1 MFNLMKTAV
10 LMAAITALFMLLGRM
25 LGGQTGMMI
34 ALLVALGMNFFS
46 YWFSDKIVLKM
57 YKAREVDDSTAP
69 QFVAMVR
76 ELAQKAGIPM
86 PKVYLID
93 EDAPNAFAT
102 GRNPDNAAVA
112 ATTGI
117 IRVLSA
123 RELRGVMAH
132 ELAHVK
138 HRDIL
143 ISTISATMAGAI
155 GMLANF
161 GMLFG
166 GRDSEGRPA
175 NPIAGIAV
183 AILAPLAA
191 SLIQMAISRARE
203 FEADR
208 GGAEIS
214 GDPQALA
221 SALDKIHRYAQ
232 GLPMQAAERH
242 PETAQM
248 MIMNPLSG
256 GGLRGLFAT
265 HPATEDRIAALMAL
279 AQQMAQAGGRAGR

>member
-10 LMAAITALFMLLGRM
+10 LMAAITALFMTIGRL
-25 LGGQTGMMI
+25 LGGQQGMVL
-34 ALLVALGMNFFS
+34 ALVIALGMNFFS
-46 YWFSDKIVLKM
+46 YWFSDKMVLRM
-57 YKAREVDDSTAP
+57 YNAQEVDETTAP
-69 QFVAMVR
+69 QFYRMVR
-76 ELAQKAGIPM
+76 ELAAKAELPM
-86 PKVYLID
+86 PRVYLIQ

-102 GRNPDNAAVA
+102 GRNPQHAAVA

-117 IRVLSA
+117 LRVLSE

-155 GMLANF
+155 SMLANF
-161 GMLFG
+161 AMLFG
-166 GRDSEGRPA
+166 GRDSEGRSV
-175 NPIAGIAV
+175 NPIVSILV
-183 AILAPLAA
+183 MLLAPLAA
-191 SLIQMAISRARE
+191 SLIQMAISRSRE

-208 GGAEIS
+208 GGAQIS

-221 SALDKIHRYAQ
+221 SALQKIHRAAQ
-232 GLPMQAAERH
+232 GLPLETTERH

-248 MIMNPLSG
+248 MIMNPLSA
-256 GGLRGLFAT
+256 GGLRGLFST
-265 HPATEDRIAALMAL
+265 HPSTEERVERLLAMA
-279 AQQMAQAGGRAGR
+279 AGR

>member
-1 MFNLMKTAV
+1 MFNMLKTAV
-10 LMAAITALFMLLGRM
+10 LMAAITALFMAIGSL
-25 LGGQTGMMI
+25 LGGQQGMVI
-34 ALLVALGMNFFS
+34 ALIIALGMNFFS
-46 YWFSDKIVLKM
+46 YWFSDKLVLKM
-57 YKAREVDDSTAP
+57 YNAQEVDETSAP
-69 QFVAMVR
+69 QFYRMVR
-76 ELAQKAGIPM
+76 ELAARAGLPM
-86 PKVYLID
+86 PRVYLID

-102 GRNPDNAAVA
+102 GRNPENAAVA

-117 IRVLSA
+117 LRVLSE

-132 ELAHVK
+132 ELAHVR

-155 GMLANF
+155 SMLANF
-161 GMLFG
+161 AMFFG
-166 GRDSEGRPA
+166 GRDSEGRST
-175 NPIAGIAV
+175 NPIVGILV
-183 AILAPLAA
+183 MLLAPLAA

-214 GDPQALA
+214 GDPRSLA
-221 SALDKIHRYAQ
+221 SALQKIHNYAQ
-232 GLPMQAAERH
+232 GIPLETAERH

-256 GGLRGLFAT
+256 GGLRGLFST
-265 HPATEDRIAALMAL
+265 HPSTEERVERLLAMAAQPAM
-279 AQQMAQAGGRAGR
+279 R

>member
-1 MFNLMKTAV
+1 MFNLMKTAI
-10 LMAAITALFMLLGRM
+10 LMAAITALFMAVGHLIGGRA
-25 LGGQTGMMI
+25 GMML
-34 ALLVALGMNFFS
+34 ALLFALGMNFFS
-46 YWFSDKIVLKM
+46 YWFSDKLVLKM
-57 YKAREVDDSTAP
+57 YSAREVDAQSEP
-69 QFVAMVR
+69 YFYGMVQ
-76 ELAQKAGIPM
+76 ELAQRAGLPM
-86 PKVYLID
+86 PRVYLID
-93 EDAPNAFAT
+93 EEAPNAFAT

-117 IRVLSA
+117 LRVLNH

-143 ISTISATMAGAI
+143 ISTISATMAGAVS
-155 GMLANF
+155 MLANF
-161 GMLFG
+161 AMFFS
-166 GRDSEGRPA
+166 GRDEEGRPT
-175 NPIAGIAV
+175 NPLVGLLV
-183 AILAPLAA
+183 ALLAPLAA

-214 GDPQALA
+214 GDPRALA
-221 SALDKIHRYAQ
+221 IALEKIHAYAS
-232 GLPMQAAERH
+232 GIPLAAAERH

-256 GGLRGLFAT
+256 GGLKGLFST
-265 HPATEDRIAALMAL
+265 HPATEERVARLL
-279 AQQMAQAGGRAGR
+279 AMVR

>member
-10 LMAAITALFMLLGRM
+10 LMAAITALFMAIGSLLGGR
-25 LGGQTGMMI
+25 QGMML
-34 ALLVALGMNFFS
+34 ALVIALGMNFFS
-46 YWFSDKIVLKM
+46 YWFSDKLVLKM
-57 YKAREVDDSTAP
+57 YNAQQVDESSAP
-69 QFVAMVR
+69 QFYRMVA
-76 ELAQKAGIPM
+76 ELAQRAQLPM
-86 PKVYLID
+86 PKVYLIN

-102 GRNPDNAAVA
+102 GRNPEHAAVA

-117 IRVLSA
+117 LRVLSE

-132 ELAHVK
+132 ELAHVR

-143 ISTISATMAGAI
+143 ISTVSATMAGAI
-155 GMLANF
+155 SMLANF
-161 GMLFG
+161 AMFFG
-166 GRDSEGRPA
+166 GRDSEGRST
-175 NPIAGIAV
+175 NPIVGILV
-183 AILAPLAA
+183 MLLAPLAA

-214 GDPQALA
+214 GDPQSLA
-221 SALDKIHRYAQ
+221 SALQKIHRLAQ
-232 GLPMQAAERH
+232 GLPLETTERH

-256 GGLRGLFAT
+256 GGLRGLFST
-265 HPATEDRIAALMAL
+265 HPSTEERVERLLAMAAQPAM
-279 AQQMAQAGGRAGR
+279 R

>member
-1 MFNLMKTAV
+1 MFNLMKTAI
-10 LMAAITALFMLLGRM
+10 LMAAITALFMLIGRWM
-25 LGGQTGMMI
+25 GGQAGMML
-34 ALLVALGMNFFS
+34 ALVVALGMNFFS

-57 YKAREVDDSTAP
+57 YNAREVDDSTAP
-69 QFVAMVR
+69 QFVGMVR
-76 ELAQKAGIPM
+76 ELAQRAQIPM

-102 GRNPDNAAVA
+102 GRNPEHAAVA

-117 IRVLSA
+117 IRTLSA

-161 GMLFG
+161 AMMFG
-166 GRDSEGRPA
+166 GRDSEGRRG

-214 GDPQALA
+214 GDPTALA
-221 SALDKIHRYAQ
+221 SALEKIHRIAQ
-232 GLPMQAAERH
+232 GLPMEAAERH

-248 MIMNPLSG
+248 MIMNPLSA
-256 GGLRGLFAT
+256 GGLRGLFST
-265 HPATEDRIAALMAL
+265 HPPTEERVAALLAMAE
-279 AQQMAQAGGRAGR
+279 AGRRPS

>member
-1 MFNLMKTAV
+1 MFNLLKTAA
-10 LMAAITALFMLLGRM
+10 LMAAITALFMAIGALLGGR
-25 LGGQTGMMI
+25 TGMMLALAI
-34 ALLVALGMNFFS
+34 AVAMNFFS
-46 YWFSDKIVLKM
+46 YWFSDKLVLRM
-57 YKAREVDDSTAP
+57 YNAQEVDESSAP
-69 QFVAMVR
+69 QFYRMVR
-76 ELAQKAGIPM
+76 DLAQRAGLPM
-86 PKVYLID
+86 PRVYLID
-93 EDAPNAFAT
+93 ENAPNAFAT
-102 GRNPDNAAVA
+102 GRNQDNAAVA

-117 IRVLSA
+117 LRVLSE

-161 GMLFG
+161 AMFFG
-166 GRDSEGRPA
+166 GRDGEGRPA
-175 NPIAGIAV
+175 NPIVGLLV
-183 AILAPLAA
+183 MILAPIAA

-221 SALDKIHRYAQ
+221 SALQKIHRCAQ
-232 GLPMQAAERH
+232 GVPMEAAERH

-256 GGLRGLFAT
+256 GGLRGLFST
-265 HPATEDRIAALMAL
+265 HPSTEERVARLL
-279 AQQMAQAGGRAGR
+279 AMR

>member
-1 MFNLMKTAV
+1 MFNMMKTAI
-10 LMAAITALFMLLGRM
+10 LMAAITALFMAIGSM
-25 LGGQTGMMI
+25 LGGRAGMML
-34 ALLVALGMNFFS
+34 ALVVAVGMNFFS
-46 YWFSDKIVLKM
+46 YWFSDKMVLKM
-57 YKAREVDDSTAP
+57 YKAREVDETSAP
-69 QFVAMVR
+69 RFYGMVR
-76 ELAQKAGIPM
+76 ELAQRAQMPM

-93 EDAPNAFAT
+93 EAAPNAFAT
-102 GRNPDNAAVA
+102 GRNPENAAVA

-117 IRVLSA
+117 LNVLTE

-155 GMLANF
+155 SMLANF
-161 GMLFG
+161 AAFFG

-175 NPIAGIAV
+175 NPIAGIAI

-232 GLPMQAAERH
+232 GIPLGPAEAH

-248 MIMNPLSG
+248 MIMNPLSAQ
-256 GGLRGLFAT
+256 GLKGLFST
-265 HPATEDRIAALMAL
+265 HPDTQERIARLMA
-279 AQQMAQAGGRAGR
+279 MARGQ

>member
-1 MFNLMKTAV
+1 MFNLLKTAV
-10 LMAAITALFMLLGRM
+10 LMAAITALFMAIGAFIGGRS
-25 LGGQTGMMI
+25 GMMI
-34 ALLVALGMNFFS
+34 ALAVALGMNFFS
-46 YWFSDKIVLKM
+46 YWFSDKLVLKM
-57 YKAREVDDSTAP
+57 YNAQEVDTTSAP
-69 QFVAMVR
+69 QFYRMVQ
-76 ELAQKAGIPM
+76 ELAQRAQLPM
-86 PKVYLID
+86 PRVYLIN

-102 GRNPDNAAVA
+102 GRNPEHAAVA

-117 IRVLSA
+117 LRALSE

-143 ISTISATMAGAI
+143 ISTVSATMAGAI
-155 GMLANF
+155 SMLANF
-161 GMLFG
+161 AMLFG
-166 GRDSEGRPA
+166 GRDSEGRSH
-175 NPIAGIAV
+175 NPIVGLLV
-183 AILAPLAA
+183 MILAPLAA

-221 SALDKIHRYAQ
+221 SALQKIQRYAK
-232 GLPMQAAERH
+232 GMPMQAAEHH

-248 MIMNPLSG
+248 MIINPLSA
-256 GGLRGLFAT
+256 GGLRGLFST
-265 HPATEDRIAALMAL
+265 HPSTEERVERLLAMA
-279 AQQMAQAGGRAGR
+279 